1 MSGLYV
7 PGAFKKKS
15 QEEKLVADGKIPA
28 PQVPQVNTWG
38 GKPSFASMAKIA
50 KEEEKTE
57 KKEMEIVRNI
67 SKPDISLDDVRFQR
81 YFRENSMQLE
91 ELYQDM
97 LGYDGAFL
105 DKLKKRE
112 DGLEIFSRFV
122 WSLI

>member
-15 QEEKLVADGKIPA
+15 QEEKLVAEGKIPA

-50 KEEEKTE
+50 KEETE
-57 KKEMEIVRNI
+57 KKKEKEVTNI
-67 SKPDISLDDVRFQR
+67 IPKPEVTLDDLKFQS
-81 YFRENSMQLE
+81 YFRDNRMQLE

-97 LGYDGAFL
+97 LIYDGAFL
-105 DKLKKRE
+105 DKLKKRP